1 MKGFKDTAV
10 VGGLLLLGFYGFIFK
25 EICWPII
32 LVFKNFG
39 LIYLGF
45 WLMLCGFATIFNE
58 WKSGNDEWKAGVVN
72 IILSI
77 ILLIIGFIFIRNMPA
92 EAKETGLARVFGLLL
107 VTIVFSIFSKWKKEF
122 EEYN

>member
-1 MKGFKDTAV
+1 MKDVKDTAIM
-10 VGGLLLLGFYGFIFK
+10 GGLLLLGFYVFVFK

-39 LIYLGF
+39 LIYLGC

-58 WKSGNDEWKAGVVN
+58 WKSGNNEWKAGVLN
-72 IILSI
+72 IVFSI
-77 ILLIIGFIFIRNMPA
+77 VLLIIGFILIRNMPA

-107 VTIVFSIFSKWKKEF
+107 VTILGYIFCKWKKEL
-122 EEYN
+122 EDYI